1 MKDLIAL
8 SQKKMVVYI
17 TVFDIHLPKRY
28 STTIAK
34 IEGKNWRTIQIYNQS
49 NIHYGRDFMIAD
61 ISSDTLYLLSQN
73 KKIAPIL
80 IAKPSVH
87 ESEPR
92 NVLSVSLTTDKFII
106 LGKVLLDFT
115 KKSGKSPIYMYEF
128 ATGEIS
134 SISFTDAET
143 MRGKWQIHGSPI
155 IEKNKFAELIQPS
168 LIKKADE
175 KRDPVKALRA
185 LSEDDNPVV
194 RILSFKQ

>member
-1 MKDLIAL
+1 MK
-8 SQKKMVVYI
+8 
-17 TVFDIHLPKRY
+17 
-28 STTIAK
+28 
-34 IEGKNWRTIQIYNQS
+34 
-49 NIHYGRDFMIAD
+49 
-61 ISSDTLYLLSQN
+61 
-73 KKIAPIL
+73 
-80 IAKPSVH
+80 
-87 ESEPR
+87 
-92 NVLSVSLTTDKFII
+92 VSLTTDKSII

-128 ATGEIS
+128 ATGKIS
-134 SISFTDAET
+134 SISFIDAET

>member
-1 MKDLIAL
+1 
-8 SQKKMVVYI
+8 
-17 TVFDIHLPKRY
+17 
-28 STTIAK
+28 
-34 IEGKNWRTIQIYNQS
+34 
-49 NIHYGRDFMIAD
+49 
-61 ISSDTLYLLSQN
+61 
-73 KKIAPIL
+73 
-80 IAKPSVH
+80 
-87 ESEPR
+87 
-92 NVLSVSLTTDKFII
+92 
-106 LGKVLLDFT
+106 
-115 KKSGKSPIYMYEF
+115 MYEF